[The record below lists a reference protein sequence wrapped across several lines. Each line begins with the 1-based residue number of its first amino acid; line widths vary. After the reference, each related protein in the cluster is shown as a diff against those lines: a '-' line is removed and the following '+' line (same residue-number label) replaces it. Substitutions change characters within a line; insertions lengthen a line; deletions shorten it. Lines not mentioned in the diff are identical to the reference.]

1 MTKKPKLTRKQIA
14 EGLEQMPI
22 ETILLGATRTNEK
35 RLTASQIKFAEE
47 IAKGK
52 TKAEA
57 YRQSRPNGRQSK
69 AKPKTA
75 SQRGQEL
82 SKDGAIQA
90 QIEAFKVALEAQK
103 YQTPLHLRALTIHK
117 LTEKVLDPNCPPAQ
131 QIKAMELLGKI
142 TEVALFTERR
152 EVIQHNTSDQMK
164 EKLLSSLRLAISSQS
179 VTDVTAYDPDS
190 LLAELTAKPLD
201 RITSADYVA
210 ADDEQE
216 AQTLLEST
224 GEGLTESNPP
234 EPTDPA
240 PPFFQNLQ
248 ASPMH
253 SIPHTQ
259 TPVTS
264 DPLSQPIDSQEDSTV
279 TPVTHRVNPN
289 VTDAEFGTHNGC
301 MGEGVDKNLAGD
313 LESELR
319 TPPVNVFK

>member
-22 ETILLGATRTNEK
+22 ETILLGATRTKEK

-47 IAKGK
+47 IARGK

-117 LTEKVLDPNCPPAQ
+117 LTEKVLDPSCPPAQ

-164 EKLLSSLRLAISSQS
+164 EKLLSSLRLAINSQS

-190 LLAELTAKPLD
+190 LLAELTAKPISRDNNEQIMYDNDQLPL
-201 RITSADYVA
+201 
-210 ADDEQE
+210 ADDDQSE
-216 AQTLLEST
+216 AEGVFNAESA
-224 GEGLTESNPP
+224 
-234 EPTDPA
+234 EPTDPT
-240 PPFFQNLQ
+240 PPKIQNSHRPLQ
-248 ASPMH
+248 H

-259 TPVTS
+259 GPVTS
-264 DPLSQPIDSQEDSTV
+264 DPLSQPIDSEEDSYV
-279 TPVTHRVNPN
+279 TPVTSRVNPN
-289 VTDAEFGTHNGC
+289 VTE
-301 MGEGVDKNLAGD
+301 GEGGINIPVDD

-319 TPPVNVFK
+319 TPPVNVSKS

>member
-1 MTKKPKLTRKQIA
+1 MTKKPKLTRKQIT
-14 EGLEQMPI
+14 EGLQQMPI
-22 ETILLGATRTNEK
+22 ETILLGANNAKEK

-57 YRQSRPNGRQSK
+57 YRQSRPNGRESK

-117 LTEKVLDPNCPPAQ
+117 LTEKVLDPSCPPAQ

-164 EKLLSSLRLAISSQS
+164 EKLLSSLRLAISSQG
-179 VTDVTAYDPDS
+179 VTDVTETDPES
-190 LLAELTAKPLD
+190 LLAELTAKPID
-201 RITSADYVA
+201 MTINSDFMNVN
-210 ADDEQE
+210 DESM
-216 AQTLLEST
+216 AQTDQMNEAEGLNDLESA
-224 GEGLTESNPP
+224 
-234 EPTDPA
+234 EPTTPP
-240 PPFFQNLQ
+240 PPFFEI
-248 ASPMH
+248 SHGSVKH
-253 SIPHTQ
+253 SIPHNV
-259 TPVTS
+259 TP
-264 DPLSQPIDSQEDSTV
+264 PISQPIDSQEDSCV
-279 TPVTHRVNPN
+279 TPVTSRVNPN
-289 VTDAEFGTHNGC
+289 VTE
-301 MGEGVDKNLAGD
+301 GEGGINIPVGD

-319 TPPVNVFK
+319 TPPVNVSKS

>member
-1 MTKKPKLTRKQIA
+1 
-14 EGLEQMPI
+14 MPI
-22 ETILLGATRTNEK
+22 ETILLGANNAKEK

-57 YRQSRPNGRQSK
+57 YRQSRPNGRKSN

-117 LTEKVLDPNCPPAQ
+117 LTEKVLDPSCPPAQ

-164 EKLLSSLRLAISSQS
+164 EKLLSSLRLAISSQG
-179 VTDVTAYDPDS
+179 VTDVTETDPES

-201 RITSADYVA
+201 MTIDSDYVA
-210 ADDEQE
+210 EDDVSLAQE
-216 AQTLLEST
+216 TNEPEA
-224 GEGLTESNPP
+224 EGFSDQFSARPTTPP
-234 EPTDPA
+234 
-240 PPFFQNLQ
+240 PPFFVNLQ

-253 SIPHTQ
+253 SIPHNQSPQKST
-259 TPVTS
+259 
-264 DPLSQPIDSQEDSTV
+264 LSQPIDSPQVSCV
-279 TPVTHRVNPN
+279 TPVTSRVNPN
-289 VTDAEFGTHNGC
+289 VTE
-301 MGEGVDKNLAGD
+301 GEGGTNIPVDD

-319 TPPVNVFK
+319 TPPVNVSKS

>member
-1 MTKKPKLTRKQIA
+1 
-14 EGLEQMPI
+14 MPI
-22 ETILLGATRTNEK
+22 ETILLGANNAKEK

-57 YRQSRPNGRQSK
+57 YRQSRPNGRKSK

-90 QIEAFKVALEAQK
+90 QIEAFKLALEAQK

-117 LTEKVLDPNCPPAQ
+117 LTEKVLDPACPPAQ

-164 EKLLSSLRLAISSQS
+164 EKLLSSLRLAISSQG
-179 VTDVTAYDPDS
+179 VTDVTETDPES
-190 LLAELTAKPLD
+190 LLAELTAKPINMAID
-201 RITSADYVA
+201 SDYVA
-210 ADDEQE
+210 EDDVSLAQE
-216 AQTLLEST
+216 DETPEA
-224 GEGLTESNPP
+224 EGFSDQFLARPTTPP
-234 EPTDPA
+234 
-240 PPFFQNLQ
+240 PPFFENLQ
-248 ASPMH
+248 PPPMH
-253 SIPHTQ
+253 SIPHNQ
-259 TPVTS
+259 SPIIPQ
-264 DPLSQPIDSQEDSTV
+264 PLDSKEDSCV
-279 TPVTHRVNPN
+279 TPVTPRENPN
-289 VTDAEFGTHNGC
+289 VTG
-301 MGEGVDKNLAGD
+301 GEGVSKNLAAD

-319 TPPVNVFK
+319 TPPVNVSKS

>member
-1 MTKKPKLTRKQIA
+1 
-14 EGLEQMPI
+14 MPI

-69 AKPKTA
+69 AKPSTA
-75 SQRGQEL
+75 SRKGQEL
-82 SKDGAIQA
+82 SKVDAIQT
-90 QIEAFKVALEAQK
+90 QIEAFRVALEAQK

-117 LTEKVLDPNCPPAQ
+117 LTEKVLDPDCPPAQ

-190 LLAELTAKPLD
+190 LLAELTAKPID
-201 RITSADYVA
+201 RDISPDYVA

-224 GEGLTESNPP
+224 GEGLTDTNSP
-234 EPTDPA
+234 EPTAPR
-240 PPFFQNLQ
+240 PPFSQNLQ

-259 TPVTS
+259 SPENTMP
-264 DPLSQPIDSQEDSTV
+264 SQPIDSQEDSTV

-289 VTDAEFGTHNGC
+289 VTE
-301 MGEGVDKNLAGD
+301 GEGGINIPVDSQDVSSG
-313 LESELR
+313 
-319 TPPVNVFK
+319 TPPVKGLK

>member
-1 MTKKPKLTRKQIA
+1 MTKKPKLTRKQIT
-14 EGLEQMPI
+14 EGLQQMPI
-22 ETILLGATRTNEK
+22 ETILLGANNAKEK

-57 YRQSRPNGRQSK
+57 YRQSRPNGKKSN
-69 AKPKTA
+69 AKPSTA
-75 SQRGQEL
+75 SRKGQEL
-82 SKDGAIQA
+82 SKVDAIQT

-164 EKLLSSLRLAISSQS
+164 EKLLSSLRLAISSQG
-179 VTDVTAYDPDS
+179 VTDVTETDPES

-201 RITSADYVA
+201 MTIDSDYVA
-210 ADDEQE
+210 DDDVSLAQE
-216 AQTLLEST
+216 TNEPEAEGLNDLESAD
-224 GEGLTESNPP
+224 
-234 EPTDPA
+234 PTTPR
-240 PPFFQNLQ
+240 PPFLQNLQ

-253 SIPHTQ
+253 SNPHTQ
-259 TPVTS
+259 SPKNTMPLQPIDSSEVSCVTPVTS
-264 DPLSQPIDSQEDSTV
+264 
-279 TPVTHRVNPN
+279 RVNPN
-289 VTDAEFGTHNGC
+289 VTE
-301 MGEGVDKNLAGD
+301 GEGGINIPVGD

-319 TPPVNVFK
+319 TPPVNVSK